1 MAEIHMARIVYNTI
15 DFHSCNSCSVYARSL
30 LYQENRLFT
39 IMVVAIVT
47 GASRGLG
54 RAIALQLA
62 NDGMDVAV
70 SSLFQN
76 VLHSILSNDP

>member
-1 MAEIHMARIVYNTI
+1 MARIVYNTI
-15 DFHSCNSCSVYARSL
+15 DFHSFNNCSVCARSL